1 MTGSGVKSA
10 THKSRGTSALLGLRN
25 HRGGY
30 RLVDSAPWLN
40 RPGSDG
46 DGDDEPPDDD
56 EDDDGE
62 DPVGQFLLF
71 FPHSVSPPSW
81 QRGPGFSR
89 SWSCVD
95 RQKSFMFGI
104 IHSIMQI
111 PWAWSVF
118 FLGGGGSIHK
128 RRADSNQVNHVAT
141 QKRPRQWT
149 RRVICCVKRSR
160 ATGLVKG
167 SGQEH
172 LCTYKTSE
180 TICVFVAN
188 KIDVLFVVGEW
199 FVF

>member
-71 FPHSVSPPSW
+71 FPHSVSPPS
-81 QRGPGFSR
+81 
-89 SWSCVD
+89 
-95 RQKSFMFGI
+95 
-104 IHSIMQI
+104 
-111 PWAWSVF
+111 
-118 FLGGGGSIHK
+118 
-128 RRADSNQVNHVAT
+128 
-141 QKRPRQWT
+141 
-149 RRVICCVKRSR
+149 
-160 ATGLVKG
+160 
-167 SGQEH
+167 
-172 LCTYKTSE
+172 
-180 TICVFVAN
+180 
-188 KIDVLFVVGEW
+188 
-199 FVF
+199 